1 MLENIT
7 GIHVTLDHVVKPNS
21 GALLGVVV
29 CFRARGPHCRIGVSG
44 KGIMGKSA
52 RYAPEFREQAV
63 HNVIDTSRPIAQV
76 AKELGLVEQT
86 LGSWVRKYR
95 EQHAGELDRQEL
107 AEPERAE
114 LKRLRKENR
123 ELKLEQEF
131 LKKAAAFFAKE
142 SR

>member
-1 MLENIT
+1 
-7 GIHVTLDHVVKPNS
+7 
-21 GALLGVVV
+21 
-29 CFRARGPHCRIGVSG
+29 
-44 KGIMGKSA
+44 MGKSG
-52 RYAPEFREQAV
+52 RYTPEFREQAV
-63 HNVIDTSRPIAQV
+63 HDVIDTSRPVAQV

-86 LGSWVRKYR
+86 LGNWVKKYR
-95 EQHAGELDRQEL
+95 DQHAGEIPDQEL
-107 AEPERAE
+107 SEPERTE